1 MVETAIAATA
11 RSASTHSRPIGPSAM
26 TDNSTLETPQAE
38 PEPSASTVEPDTLDP
53 TSATAP
59 SEPPPSFVK
68 LAMRNMV
75 RKGGQ
80 SLFHFTLTAVS
91 LVGLLIGLSYLTR

>member
-1 MVETAIAATA
+1 MVEAAIAATA
-11 RSASTHSRPIGPSAM
+11 RSASNHSRPIDPSAM
-26 TDNSTLETPQAE
+26 TDNSTLETPPAE
-38 PEPSASTVEPDTLDP
+38 PEPSASTVDSATSEPTP
-53 TSATAP
+53 ATAP